1 MRCDVV
7 ELRQAGGGT
16 GWSWKLWAFVAV
28 VTIAPVAAGVF
39 YLSRDLP
46 SAEAEPSRGAE
57 TADAPARVPV
67 EVVHPEKGKLPR
79 TTHQPGTVQAFEQAR
94 LHAEVSGY
102 LKTEAVDIGDHVQKG
117 QVLIEIEVPELVKKR
132 DRAAAG
138 VDQANAR
145 VNLAQARVASAEADL
160 KAAQAKVVQ
169 ANATAKSAR
178 AWRTFREKQLK
189 RMQDLF
195 ALKSID
201 ERLVDESQDQAE
213 AAAET
218 ERSARAAVST
228 AEAEEEAARA
238 KIKQAEA
245 DVASAHADVKVAQA
259 ELAEAQVQVDFASI
273 RSPYDGYITQRSL
286 LPGDFVRAGTEGS
299 GGTPLLTVERTD
311 KMRVVVQVPDRDV
324 PYCQPGDP
332 AVVEIDALPGKKFDA
347 KVARIARAEDPQ
359 SKLMHVEID
368 VANPKGEIR
377 QGMYGWV
384 TIVLDTE
391 AEQLSVP
398 SGCLVG
404 KAQKGHGSVYV
415 VRDGRARLV
424 PVLLGMDNGEL
435 VAVEKGLTAQDE
447 VILQP
452 PADLRDSTPVTASE
466 APGGGRPD
474 GQ

>member
-1 MRCDVV
+1 MA
-7 ELRQAGGGT
+7 EPRQASGG
-16 GWSWKLWAFVAV
+16 GWSWKLWAFIAV
-28 VTIAPVAAGVF
+28 LTVAPVAGTVF
-39 YLSRDLP
+39 YLTRDVP
-46 SAEAEPSRGAE
+46 KAEADPPGAG
-57 TADAPARVPV
+57 TAAEGPASVPV
-67 EVVHPEKGKLPR
+67 EVVRPEKGKMPR
-79 TTHQPGTVQAFEQAR
+79 TAHQPGNVQAFEQAR
-94 LHAEVSGY
+94 LYAEVSGY
-102 LKTEAVDIGDHVQKG
+102 LNKETVDIGDHVKKG
-117 QVLIEIEVPELVKKR
+117 QVLIEIDVPELAKKR
-132 DRAAAG
+132 DRAAAA

-145 VNLAQARVASAEADL
+145 VTLAQARVASTVADL

-178 AWRTFREKQLK
+178 AWRTFREKQLQ
-189 RMQDLF
+189 RMKDLF

-218 ERSARAAVST
+218 ERSARAAIST
-228 AEAEEEAARA
+228 AEAEAEAAQA

-245 DVASAHADVKVAQA
+245 DVASAHADVTVAQA
-259 ELAEAQVQVDFASI
+259 ELAEAQVKVDFATI

-286 LPGDFVRAGTEGS
+286 LPGDFVRAATEGS
-299 GGTPLLTVERTD
+299 GTSPLLTVERTD

-324 PYCQPGDP
+324 PYCQPDDP
-332 AVVEIDALPGKKFDA
+332 AIVEIDALPGKKFEA

-368 VANPKGEIR
+368 VANPKGQIR

-391 AEQLSVP
+391 ADQLSVP

-404 KAQKGHGSVYV
+404 KAQKGQGAVYV

-424 PVLLGMDNGEL
+424 PVQIGMDNGEL
-435 VAVEKGLTAQDE
+435 VAIEKGLTAKDE

-452 PADLRDSTPVTASE
+452 PPDLRDSTPVAVS
-466 APGGGRPD
+466 R
-474 GQ
+474 Q